1 MPISKRRTV
10 LDESFR
16 RGDIVSSIDSS
27 ITGLIAAQQASLSSN
42 ISITVAAKQL
52 DAYKQQGDAVVS
64 LLEGA
69 VQLSKEV
76 GKGGRIDAIA

>member
-1 MPISKRRTV
+1 M
-10 LDESFR
+10 
-16 RGDIVSSIDSS
+16 SSIDSS
-27 ITGLIAAQQASLSSN
+27 ISGLIAAQQASFAST

-76 GKGGRIDAIA
+76 GKGEQIDSVA

>member
-1 MPISKRRTV
+1 M
-10 LDESFR
+10 
-16 RGDIVSSIDSS
+16 SSIDSS
-27 ITGLIAAQQASLSSN
+27 ITGLIAAQQASFSSN
-42 ISITVAAKQL
+42 ISIAVAAKQL

-76 GKGGRIDAIA
+76 GKGGQIDSVA

>member
-1 MPISKRRTV
+1 M
-10 LDESFR
+10 
-16 RGDIVSSIDSS
+16 SSIDRS

-64 LLEGA
+64 LLDGA
-69 VQLSKEV
+69 VALSKEA
-76 GKGGRIDAIA
+76 GKGGKIDSVA